1 MVSEAMTKWMGGFL
15 VFALGCGSAFGEGES
30 PKVLPLPPL
39 VIETPW
45 LQERQEK
52 QLATVEQFQV
62 FHDFR
67 FTDEVVASGIT
78 FRHKVVDDAGRNYK
92 AVHYDHGNGL
102 AVADVDGDGHLD
114 IYFAT
119 QVGSNE
125 LWRSRGDGT
134 FENITARAGV
144 GMADRISVAVSF
156 ADIDNDG
163 DPDLFVTSV
172 REGNQLFENLGSGKF
187 KNISAASGLDH
198 RGHSSGAVFFDYDRD
213 GLLDLLVTNVG
224 QYTSEKKLMVVGDA
238 KRGIEADR
246 YEYYEGFGDAFSGH
260 LKPERSERSIL
271 YRNMGKNRFK
281 DVSEKMGLMDESWS
295 GDASPMDGNGD
306 GWPDLYLL
314 NMQGHD
320 QYYENEQGKR
330 FVNKSREVF
339 PRTPWGSM
347 GIKVFDYNN
356 DGVMDLY
363 ITDMHS
369 DMSTPIAL
377 KNEKLK
383 SDMRWKEDYL
393 QSGGMSIYGN
403 AFFEGQGDG
412 TFREISDANGTENL
426 WPWGLGVG
434 DLNADGF
441 VDVFVASSMNFPFR
455 YCVNTVLLNNQ
466 GKKFLDSE
474 FILGIEPRR
483 DGLTAARWFES
494 DCTGEEKS
502 SRACQQLAG
511 KSQKIEVW
519 GALGSRSS
527 VIFDL
532 DGDGDLDIVTNEFN
546 GVPMVLVSNL
556 SEQQKD
562 LHYLKIKLTGTK
574 SNRSGL
580 GAVVKVKTATATY
593 TKVHDGKSGYLSQS
607 LYPLYFGLGAESKVE
622 YIEITWPSGKRQR
635 IDAPLVS
642 GLLLEIKES

>member
-1 MVSEAMTKWMGGFL
+1 MSKTMANLTCMIFVLALAGGTA
-15 VFALGCGSAFGEGES
+15 VGEGES
-30 PKVLPLPPL
+30 PKVLPIPPK
-39 VIETPW
+39 VINPPW
-45 LQERQEK
+45 LQARQDK
-52 QLATVEQFQV
+52 QLATVDQFQV
-62 FHDFR
+62 FHGFR
-67 FTDEVVASGIT
+67 FTDEVAASGIT

-102 AVADVDGDGHLD
+102 AIADVDGDGHLD

-125 LWRSRGDGT
+125 LWRNRGDGT
-134 FENITARAGV
+134 FEDITARAGV
-144 GMADRISVAVSF
+144 GMADRISVAPSF

-172 REGNQLFENLGSGKF
+172 RDGNRLFENQGQGKF
-187 KNISAASGLDH
+187 KDISVASGLDH
-198 RGHSSGAVFFDYDRD
+198 HGHSSGAVFFDYDRD
-213 GLLDLLVTNVG
+213 GLLDLFVTNVG
-224 QYTSEKKLMVVGDA
+224 QYTSEKKLTVVGDA
-238 KRGIEADR
+238 RRGIDPGR
-246 YEYYEGFGDAFSGH
+246 YHYYEGFGDAFSGH
-260 LKPERSERSIL
+260 LKPERTERSIL
-271 YRNMGKNRFK
+271 YHNRGKNRFE
-281 DVSEKMGLMDESWS
+281 DVSEKMGLIDESWS
-295 GDASPMDGNGD
+295 GDASPIDANGD

-339 PRTPWGSM
+339 PKTPWGAM

-356 DGVMDLY
+356 DGVMDIY

-369 DMSTPIAL
+369 DMSGPIPL
-377 KNEKLK
+377 KNEKVK
-383 SDMRWKEDYL
+383 SEMRWKEDYL
-393 QSGGMSIYGN
+393 RSGGMSIYGN

-441 VDVFVASSMNFPFR
+441 VDAFVASSMNFPFR
-455 YCVNTVLLNNQ
+455 YCVNTVLLNNR

-474 FILGIEPRR
+474 FILGVEPRR
-483 DGLTAARWFES
+483 DGRTAVRWFES

-511 KSQKIEVW
+511 KEQKIEVW
-519 GALGSRSS
+519 AALGSRSS

-532 DGDGDLDIVTNEFN
+532 DGDGDLDIVTSEFN
-546 GVPMVLVSNL
+546 APPMILVSNL
-556 SEQQKD
+556 SEKQKD

-580 GAVVKVKTATATY
+580 GAVVQVKTAKATY
-593 TKVHDGKSGYLSQS
+593 TKVLDGKSGYLSQS
-607 LYPLYFGLGAESKVE
+607 LYPLYFGLGEESK
-622 YIEITWPSGKRQR
+622 IEHIEVTWPSGKKQL
-635 IDAPLVS
+635 IEAPRVS
-642 GLLLEIKES
+642 GQLLEIKEP